1 MSNDDIDKDLINEDF
16 DSEAEEHSFLEVS
29 ASEVEE
35 SLFHAEISWS
45 PEQWPFEEG
54 FDKRFSQALGVFQKF
69 LLTGHKDFKGL
80 GDKDIESLFVHIS
93 LCDDEKMRDLNRTH
107 RNKDKTTDVLSFPLY
122 EDIRSGEEMI
132 FQELEFGDIIISVPV
147 MAKQAKE
154 FKVSVEGEF
163 FHLLTH
169 GLLHLCG
176 YDHEISEEEEKL
188 MEAHEQY
195 LIKVI
200 YESIY

>member
-1 MSNDDIDKDLINEDF
+1 MSNDDIDNN
-16 DSEAEEHSFLEVS
+16 SEEHSFLEAS
-29 ASEVEE
+29 ASQVEE

-45 PEQWPFEEG
+45 VDQWPFEEG
-54 FDKRFSQALGVFQKF
+54 FEKRFSQALGVFQNF
-69 LLTGHKDFKGL
+69 MLTGHKDFKGL
-80 GDKDIESLFVHIS
+80 GDKDIDSFFVHIS

-107 RNKDKTTDVLSFPLY
+107 RNKDKSTDVLSFPLY
-122 EDIRSGEEMI
+122 DNIRSGEEMI

-147 MAKQAKE
+147 MTKQAHE

-176 YDHEISEEEEKL
+176 YDHEISEEEEKV
-188 MEAHEQY
+188 MEAHEQH
-195 LIKVI
+195 LIKEI
-200 YESIY
+200 YELIY